1 MLINIEVNNNVEI
14 RSLNDLFI
22 LGRLQEVGS
31 IKVNKSE
38 IARELGVDRRT
49 VSKYIDGYSKRDTR
63 KRGSKIDE
71 YHDVI
76 DYLLNQQDVQV
87 FFYKR
92 VLWQY
97 LVDNHGLNC
106 AQSSFRRWISQRNEF
121 QSYFDGKTN
130 RTVNGVKRDCKSKAH
145 IITYQTGMGE
155 EAQLDWKEEL
165 TVDYQINC

>member
-1 MLINIEVNNNVEI
+1 MKVNNKVEI

-87 FFYKR
+87 VFYKR
-92 VLWQY
+92 VLW
-97 LVDNHGLNC
+97 
-106 AQSSFRRWISQRNEF
+106 
-121 QSYFDGKTN
+121 
-130 RTVNGVKRDCKSKAH
+130 
-145 IITYQTGMGE
+145 
-155 EAQLDWKEEL
+155 
-165 TVDYQINC
+165 

>member
-49 VSKYIDGYSKRDTR
+49 VSKYIDGYSKCDTR

-71 YHDVI
+71 YYDVI
-76 DYLLNQQDVQV
+76 TCSINKMFRCSSINVAQSQQDV
-87 FFYKR
+87 
-92 VLWQY
+92 LLLEDGY
-97 LVDNHGLNC
+97 LL
-106 AQSSFRRWISQRNEF
+106 
-121 QSYFDGKTN
+121 
-130 RTVNGVKRDCKSKAH
+130 
-145 IITYQTGMGE
+145 
-155 EAQLDWKEEL
+155 
-165 TVDYQINC
+165 

>member
-49 VSKYIDGYSKRDTR
+49 VSKYIDGYSKCDTR

-71 YHDVI
+71 YLSLI
-76 DYLLNQQDVQV
+76 
-87 FFYKR
+87 
-92 VLWQY
+92 
-97 LVDNHGLNC
+97 
-106 AQSSFRRWISQRNEF
+106 
-121 QSYFDGKTN
+121 
-130 RTVNGVKRDCKSKAH
+130 H
-145 IITYQTGMGE
+145 I
-155 EAQLDWKEEL
+155 
-165 TVDYQINC
+165 

>member
-38 IARELGVDRRT
+38 IARSLGVDRRT
-49 VSKYIDGYSKRDTR
+49 VSKYIDGYSKSDIR

-71 YHDVI
+71 YYNLI
-76 DYLLNQQDVQV
+76 DYLLNQQKVQV

-106 AQSSFRRWISQRNEF
+106 AQSSFRRWISQREEL
-121 QSYFDGKTN
+121 QSYFDGN
-130 RTVNGVKRDCKSKAH
+130 
-145 IITYQTGMGE
+145 
-155 EAQLDWKEEL
+155 
-165 TVDYQINC
+165 VDYQINCYKNI

>member
-49 VSKYIDGYSKRDTR
+49 VSKYIDGYSKCDTR

-71 YHDVI
+71 YFI
-76 DYLLNQQDVQV
+76 FSN
-87 FFYKR
+87 K
-92 VLWQY
+92 
-97 LVDNHGLNC
+97 
-106 AQSSFRRWISQRNEF
+106 
-121 QSYFDGKTN
+121 
-130 RTVNGVKRDCKSKAH
+130 
-145 IITYQTGMGE
+145 
-155 EAQLDWKEEL
+155 
-165 TVDYQINC
+165 

>member
-49 VSKYIDGYSKRDTR
+49 VSKYIDGYSKCDTR

-71 YHDVI
+71 YYDFI
-76 DYLLNQQDVQV
+76 DKHAKEVWKNP
-87 FFYKR
+87 K
-92 VLWQY
+92 
-97 LVDNHGLNC
+97 
-106 AQSSFRRWISQRNEF
+106 
-121 QSYFDGKTN
+121 
-130 RTVNGVKRDCKSKAH
+130 CKIRSK
-145 IITYQTGMGE
+145 YE
-155 EAQLDWKEEL
+155 R
-165 TVDYQINC
+165 